1 LIASLDPQELISIFV
16 IRLNMSDCTKC
27 QKNRED
33 VKTIIA
39 GLKEVLTLLSTADGG
54 AGGGPRPLQVSGHE
68 EDSLKQIVL
77 SQEVPEDETLFRSV
91 IKLITDTGYASTMV
105 LQHKLEIDYRQAVNL
120 IAELE
125 RAELI
130 GPAHGFRPH
139 KVLPGAFALRGR
151 MEESPDVL
159 DWQRSEDEKYHQ
171 QALP

>member
-1 LIASLDPQELISIFV
+1 
-16 IRLNMSDCTKC
+16 MSECTKC

-33 VKTIIA
+33 VKNIIA
-39 GLKEVLTLLSTADGG
+39 GLKEVLTLLSSGDES
-54 AGGGPRPLQVSGHE
+54 PRNDASPFQVSGHE

-77 SQEVPEDETLFRSV
+77 SQEVPEDEALFRAV
-91 IKLITDTGYASTMV
+91 IRLITDSGFASTMV

-139 KVLPGAFALRGR
+139 KVLPGAFALRER
-151 MEESPDVL
+151 MEE
-159 DWQRSEDEKYHQ
+159 RSDLLEWRSSENEDFRQPAHR
-171 QALP
+171 

>member
-1 LIASLDPQELISIFV
+1 MAE
-16 IRLNMSDCTKC
+16 CTKC
-27 QKNRED
+27 QKSRED
-33 VKTIIA
+33 VKGIIA
-39 GLKEVLTLLSTADGG
+39 GLKEVLTLLSTGEEAPSDG
-54 AGGGPRPLQVSGHE
+54 ASPARASGQ
-68 EDSLKQIVL
+68 EDSLKQIV
-77 SQEVPEDETLFRSV
+77 SGQEVPEDEALFRAV

-139 KVLPGAFALRGR
+139 KVLPGAFALRER

-159 DWQRSEDEKYHQ
+159 DWQGSETESYHQ
-171 QALP
+171 QAHR

>member
-1 LIASLDPQELISIFV
+1 
-16 IRLNMSDCTKC
+16 MSECAKC

-33 VKTIIA
+33 VKGIIA
-39 GLKEVLTLLSTADGG
+39 GLKEVLTLLSTGEETPADG
-54 AGGGPRPLQVSGHE
+54 ASPARASGQ
-68 EDSLKQIVL
+68 EDSLKQIV
-77 SQEVPEDETLFRSV
+77 SGQEVPEDEALFRAV
-91 IKLITDTGYASTMV
+91 IKLITDAGYASTMV

-139 KVLPGAFALRGR
+139 KVLPGAFALRER

-159 DWQRSEDEKYHQ
+159 DWQGSERESYHQ
-171 QALP
+171 QAHR

>member
-1 LIASLDPQELISIFV
+1 
-16 IRLNMSDCTKC
+16 MSECTKC
-27 QKNRED
+27 QKSRDD

-39 GLKEVLTLLSTADGG
+39 GLKEVLTLLSTSEGAPVEG
-54 AGGGPRPLQVSGHE
+54 AGPSPASGQ

-77 SQEVPEDETLFRSV
+77 GQEVPEDEALFRAV

-139 KVLPGAFALRGR
+139 KVLPGAFALRER

-159 DWQRSEDEKYHQ
+159 DWQSSESENYHQ
-171 QALP
+171 PAHR